1 MRSPVSL
8 LRFTGGR
15 QLPVILQTEMAECG
29 LACLAMIAGYYG
41 HRYDLVSLRRQH
53 PVSLKGATL
62 NSLMETA
69 DALKLAPRAL
79 RVELDQLPDV
89 KSPAILHWDMNHFVV
104 LKKTSRQGI
113 VIHDPARGQRSLDW
127 ETVSQHFTGIVLEL
141 IPASGFEQKDD
152 RQSMRLGDFWDRIS
166 GFKRALIQILLLSFA
181 LQIFALGSP
190 FYMQLVIDE
199 AIVSH
204 DEHLLAV
211 LALGF
216 LLLSLIEITTQAFR
230 SYVILVVSNTLNIQM
245 ANNLFRHLIR
255 LPLSYFENRHIGDT
269 VSRFKSLD
277 QVKELLTTGFVEALV
292 DGLMSIILVALLF
305 IYSPMLAGIVLGVV
319 AVFLL
324 FRLALYRPLQ
334 QLTEESIVTDASEQS
349 NFMETVRG
357 IQSIKLFSKEVDR
370 QTLWQNRY
378 ADLINTGIRLG
389 KFRIGFDTV
398 NGLLFGLENIAVVYL
413 GATLVLDNALTVG
426 MLYAFVSY
434 KRQFTG
440 KANALIEK
448 VIEFKMIRLHLTR
461 IADIAKTPT
470 ERILENTPVK
480 NLAPLSGNI
489 SLSGMSW
496 RYAPS
501 DPDLFSEVNLSVRA
515 GESVALV
522 GPSGSG
528 KTTLMKIMLGLLSPD
543 RGKVLIDGL
552 ELERFG
558 LRNFRS
564 QTAAVMQ
571 EDQLMSGAIADNIS
585 FFDPQADQT
594 RIEQCADFACIHHDI
609 AAMPMGYSSLVGD
622 MGTTLS
628 GGQKQRLLIARALY
642 QNPRI
647 LFLDEATSHLD
658 PKTEQKV
665 NKHLKDL
672 KITRIFIAHR
682 ENTIQMADRVV
693 ALQGG
698 QLRELTRTA

>member
-15 QLPVILQTEMAECG
+15 HLPVILQTEMAECG

-79 RVELDQLPDV
+79 RVELSQLQDV

-113 VIHDPARGQRSLDW
+113 VIHDPARGLRHLDW

-141 IPASGFEQKDD
+141 TPASGFEQKDD
-152 RQSMRLGDFWDRIS
+152 RQTMRLGDFWDRIT

-190 FYMQLVIDE
+190 FYMQLVVDE

-292 DGLMSIILVALLF
+292 DGLMSIILVVLLF
-305 IYSPMLAGIVLGVV
+305 IYSPMLAGIVLSVV
-319 AVFLL
+319 AIF
-324 FRLALYRPLQ
+324 
-334 QLTEESIVTDASEQS
+334 
-349 NFMETVRG
+349 
-357 IQSIKLFSKEVDR
+357 FS
-370 QTLWQNRY
+370 
-378 ADLINTGIRLG
+378 
-389 KFRIGFDTV
+389 FD
-398 NGLLFGLENIAVVYL
+398 
-413 GATLVLDNALTVG
+413 
-426 MLYAFVSY
+426 
-434 KRQFTG
+434 
-440 KANALIEK
+440 
-448 VIEFKMIRLHLTR
+448 
-461 IADIAKTPT
+461 
-470 ERILENTPVK
+470 
-480 NLAPLSGNI
+480 
-489 SLSGMSW
+489 W
-496 RYAPS
+496 RYTGHS
-501 DPDLFSEVNLSVRA
+501 DSLQKKPLLLTHLNSPILWRPCGAYRA
-515 GESVALV
+515 
-522 GPSGSG
+522 
-528 KTTLMKIMLGLLSPD
+528 
-543 RGKVLIDGL
+543 
-552 ELERFG
+552 
-558 LRNFRS
+558 
-564 QTAAVMQ
+564 
-571 EDQLMSGAIADNIS
+571 
-585 FFDPQADQT
+585 
-594 RIEQCADFACIHHDI
+594 
-609 AAMPMGYSSLVGD
+609 
-622 MGTTLS
+622 
-628 GGQKQRLLIARALY
+628 
-642 QNPRI
+642 
-647 LFLDEATSHLD
+647 
-658 PKTEQKV
+658 
-665 NKHLKDL
+665 
-672 KITRIFIAHR
+672 
-682 ENTIQMADRVV
+682 
-693 ALQGG
+693 
-698 QLRELTRTA
+698 